1 MAQFLQT
8 IADFFVAI
16 FDIVMSLIRDII
28 EMIKMLGQ
36 FLTKIPDLFQWLPSA
51 AVGMIVTIFGI
62 VVIYKVLGREG

>member
-36 FLTKIPDLFQWLPSA
+36 FLTKIPELFQWLPQA